1 MKVHHPS
8 PSAGH
13 HHHHH
18 HGGLGVIGGGGGN
31 GGSHVVGH
39 HAAVHPLSHH
49 QLAAAAAAGHHADPL
64 SAAAMAAAGPPPP
77 PGPPSGYPQLMD
89 MYSAAAAAG
98 MSPTTAINT
107 MDWKNTSQV
116 RAERKRERGREEG
129 GRRVFLTDGV
139 ACEIANSCMN
149 GVPSRCHLLLLLRPH
164 VPIVGVANEARQ
176 KRTEALRA
184 LFIRLLTLL
193 KRGGTAAV
201 AALSDFDRR
210 SD

>member
-8 PSAGH
+8 PSSGH
-13 HHHHH
+13 H
-18 HGGLGVIGGGGGN
+18 GGGGGY
-31 GGSHVVGH
+31 GGPG
-39 HAAVHPLSHH
+39 AAHPYGPLSHH
-49 QLAAAAAAGHHADPL
+49 QLAAAAAAAGHHDPL
-64 SAAAMAAAGPPPP
+64 SAAAVAASSPHHVPPGP

-116 RAERKRERGREEG
+116 RKEKQFG

-149 GVPSRCHLLLLLRPH
+149 GVPSFSSLCLPS
-164 VPIVGVANEARQ
+164 VF
-176 KRTEALRA
+176 RT
-184 LFIRLLTLL
+184 F
-193 KRGGTAAV
+193 
-201 AALSDFDRR
+201 
-210 SD
+210 